1 MSASTNFFFIAS
13 NLATLTPYTHSSSLS
28 LDLSLWLYTVNKKKK
43 NHYKLFTS
51 VNFGEQSGTKKW
63 LNLEIS
69 VEDGSVRIRLVQR
82 QDVHLSFLTLSY
94 YLNEPRKTNHTGA
107 TTDLENNQYLNLLA
121 PKTYRLS
128 LKREKN

>member
-28 LDLSLWLYTVNKKKK
+28 LTLHSEQKKK